1 MKHRFLALPCTLVGI
16 LITTETPAPATN
28 LAKSQP
34 PPTNVVAARV
44 ESPEDIPAD
53 AVKVEIVEGLPDE
66 MAWNFT
72 PPPPVESYTEP
83 AFGFVAV
90 PAKYS
95 SRGIKVDRAAPFLL
109 RASARIK
116 VPAGEYRLLVRAR
129 TGARLSVDG
138 NIIATTKFPNLNA
151 DGHEEVPEAPAV
163 LAPDLRYPLPGHVES
178 LSNFHFDG
186 QTHVITLEALIGT
199 KGRRPELGEMTVSMD
214 PGNGS
219 FRLLSPKLNVP
230 YTEEGWAAYEVQR
243 RADRKAADT
252 RRRHAVAKEEET
264 YWAWRH
270 ELARKQLAN
279 RQSKIANPPTVS
291 SATLVHNDIDRF
303 IGARLEAARVK
314 PAPLTDDYSFLRR
327 ATLDTTGA
335 LPAPEQIR
343 TFMRDKS
350 PGRRATVIDK
360 LLEHPGWADHWVS
373 YWQDV
378 LAENPGILK
387 PMLNNT
393 GPFRWWIHESFT
405 DNKPMDRFTTEL
417 IMMEGSVHYGGPG
430 GFSVATE
437 NDVPMAAKAQIVA
450 QAFLGMEMQCAR
462 CHDAPYHDFKQK
474 DLFSLAA
481 MLRKEPQQV
490 PPSSS
495 IPTNANIVMGRVVN
509 VTLKPG
515 SNVDPAWPFP
525 EVMTEDLPAGVLR
538 HADDPREKL
547 AALITDPRNERF
559 AKVMVNRLW
568 KRYLGWGIVEPVDD
582 WETVEPSHPELLEYL
597 ARELVTHNYDLKH
610 VARLILNSHTYQR
623 QVLPVGSPETRPEL
637 RLFAS
642 PARRRLT
649 GEQLVDSL
657 FAAVGKSFHSEEM
670 NLDVDG
676 RRPVKDFNNL
686 GTPARG
692 WEFTSL
698 SNERDRPALSMP
710 KAQAIVDCLSTF
722 GWRESR
728 QNPATVR
735 DHSPNVLQPA
745 SLAHGLVGHG
755 RVTRL
760 SDDSAITALCLE
772 NRPLPDLVRNVFLR
786 VLSRPPAT
794 EELKMFISHLEN
806 GYADRQVEPSASQAF
821 KKNGP
826 GRPVSWSNHLNPEAT
841 RIKQEL
847 EREARAGD
855 LPTDRLRPEWRVRME
870 DMLWALVNSPEFVFI
885 P

>member
-1 MKHRFLALPCTLVGI
+1 MKQRFLIRPWMLVGI
-16 LITTETPAPATN
+16 LIATEALNAASSTN
-28 LAKSQP
+28 LAKGQP
-34 PPTNVVAARV
+34 PSTNAVAARV
-44 ESPEDIPAD
+44 EIPEDIPAD

-66 MAWNFT
+66 MSWNFT
-72 PPPPVESYTEP
+72 PPPPVESYAEP

-90 PAKYS
+90 PTKYS
-95 SRGIKVDRAAPFLL
+95 SKGVKVDRAAPFLL
-109 RASARIK
+109 RASARMK

-163 LAPDLRYPLPGHVES
+163 LAPDLPYPPPGHVES
-178 LSNFHFDG
+178 LANFHFDG

-199 KGRRPELGEMTVSMD
+199 KGRRHELGEMTVSID
-214 PGNGS
+214 SGNGS

-230 YTEEGWAAYEVQR
+230 YTEEGWTAYEAER
-243 RADRKAADT
+243 RTHLKAADT
-252 RRRHAVAKEEET
+252 RRRHAAAAEEEK
-264 YWAWRH
+264 YWVWRH
-270 ELARKQLAN
+270 ELARKQMAD
-279 RQSKIANPPTVS
+279 RQSRIANPPPVS
-291 SATLVHNDIDRF
+291 SATPVHNDIDRF
-303 IGARLEAARVK
+303 IGARLEAAAIK
-314 PAPLTDDYSFLRR
+314 AAPLTDDYSFLRR
-327 ATLDTTGA
+327 VTLDTIGT
-335 LPAPEQIR
+335 LPALEQIS
-343 TFMRDKS
+343 TFMHDKS
-350 PGRRATVIDK
+350 PGRRATVIDG
-360 LLEHPGWADHWVS
+360 LLDHPGWADHWVS

-417 IMMEGSVHYGGPG
+417 IMMEGSVHYGGAG

-450 QAFLGMEMQCAR
+450 QAFLGMDMQCAR

-490 PPSSS
+490 PLSSS
-495 IPTNANIVMGRVVN
+495 IPTNANIVIGRVVN

-515 SNVDPAWPFP
+515 SKVDPAWPFP
-525 EVMTEDLPAGVLR
+525 EVMPDDLPAGVLR
-538 HADDPREKL
+538 NADDSRERL

-568 KRYLGWGIVEPVDD
+568 KRYLGWGMVEPVDD
-582 WETVEPSHPELLEYL
+582 WETAEPSHPELLDYL
-597 ARELVTHNYDLKH
+597 AQELVTHDYNLKH

-623 QVLPVGSPETRPEL
+623 KVQPHGSQEVKPEL

-642 PARRRLT
+642 PARRRMI

-657 FAAVGKSFHSEEM
+657 FAAVGKPFHSEEM

-686 GTPARG
+686 GTPTRG
-692 WEFTSL
+692 WQFASL

-710 KAQAIVDCLSTF
+710 KAQAIVDCLATF

-745 SLAHGLVGHG
+745 TIANGLMGHG
-755 RVTRL
+755 RITRL
-760 SDDSAITALCLE
+760 CDDSAITMLCLE
-772 NRPLPDLVRNVFLR
+772 NCALPQLV
-786 VLSRPPAT
+786 
-794 EELKMFISHLEN
+794 
-806 GYADRQVEPSASQAF
+806 
-821 KKNGP
+821 
-826 GRPVSWSNHLNPEAT
+826 
-841 RIKQEL
+841 
-847 EREARAGD
+847 
-855 LPTDRLRPEWRVRME
+855 
-870 DMLWALVNSPEFVFI
+870 
-885 P
+885 